1 MVYLK
6 EIKED
11 DLYLLGKCR
20 VNNKFLNRYSS
31 EIRVNLEEEKRWLN
45 KIMNDKL
52 CKYWIIDIHNIKVGM
67 ININN
72 IDMEKKECFLEYNI
86 EDIHFKERDVI
97 FNIIYN
103 VCDYVFYK
111 MNLDKIYC
119 NVHRFDNFNIKLLK
133 KIGNEIKDNMEYYN
147 KDIVNMCIDKE
158 KLETLKDKCF
168 SENIYLYN
176 KIMKID

>member
-1 MVYLK
+1 MISLK

-11 DLYLLGKCR
+11 DLYLLGKWR

-45 KIMNDKL
+45 KIMNDES

-86 EDIHFKERDVI
+86 EDIHFKERDII
-97 FNIIYN
+97 FNIIYYI
-103 VCDYVFYK
+103 CDYVFYK

-133 KIGNEIKDNMEYYN
+133 KIGNEIKDNRVYCN
-147 KDIVNMCIDKE
+147 KDIVNMCIDRE
-158 KLETLKDKCF
+158 LLGTLKDKCF
-168 SENIYLYN
+168 LENIYWYN